1 MTTPDCRRCG
11 VCCFSDSPTY
21 VRVTG
26 EDWSRL
32 GTAAERLAHFVG
44 HRAFMRM
51 HEGHCAALE
60 VRRTPTGQP
69 DYFCSI
75 YDQRPQLCR
84 QLERGSPEC
93 AAEIERKGARVAAA
107 CRDRGM

>member
-1 MTTPDCRRCG
+1 MSTPDCRRCG
-11 VCCFSDSPTY
+11 VCCFSASPTY

-32 GTAAERLAHFVG
+32 GSAAERLAYFVG

-51 HEGHCAALE
+51 HEGHCSALE
-60 VRRTPTGQP
+60 VRRTAAGQM

-75 YDQRPQLCR
+75 YEQRPQLCR
-84 QLERGSPEC
+84 CLERGSPEC
-93 AAEIERKGARVAAA
+93 AAEIERKGTGVAAT
-107 CRDRGM
+107 CPGRGM